1 MIKQERTSYQLQTLS
16 HLALYSMAKIKN
28 QMTADADKDA
38 RQGESSAR
46 ACAPLYPRTLHTIII
61 VICSPM
67 LTVAIFT
74 IAREW
79 KPPIYQLMNA

>member
-1 MIKQERTSYQLQTLS
+1 MIKQERMSHQLQTLF

-46 ACAPLYPRTLHTIII
+46 ACAPA
-61 VICSPM
+61 C
-67 LTVAIFT
+67 
-74 IAREW
+74 
-79 KPPIYQLMNA
+79 